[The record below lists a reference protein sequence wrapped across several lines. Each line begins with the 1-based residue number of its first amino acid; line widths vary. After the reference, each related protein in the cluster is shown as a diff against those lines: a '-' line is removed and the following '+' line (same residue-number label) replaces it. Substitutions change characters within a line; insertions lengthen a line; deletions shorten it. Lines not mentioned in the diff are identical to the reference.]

1 MSNHDI
7 KNFTPET
14 TTVWDFPI
22 RGDWA
27 THKGDYRGNFAPQI
41 ARNILLN
48 YSVEGALVLDPM
60 CGSGTTLIEARLLNR
75 NAIGYD
81 INVNAVE
88 ITRARLAFDV
98 PHAAKQDVQRGDV
111 RHLDAL
117 ANDSVDLVLTHPPY
131 ANIVK
136 YSDGKNPDDLSSI
149 SNLHTFL
156 DELEKGI
163 AEMYRVLKPDHYC
176 AIVIGDTRQGQ
187 HYVPLSHFVLDRC
200 LRAGLALKEEI
211 IKTQH
216 NTTHAPRWAGAARSY
231 RFYLIMHEHLF
242 VFRKPRADEDFSRIK
257 HSVLRGDTRT
267 GRGDTS
273 AVRGDT
279 SAVREKKTRYATRQK
294 NAP

>member
-1 MSNHDI
+1 MPTKTFI
-7 KNFTPET
+7 NFRQER

-48 YSVEGALVLDPM
+48 YSNEGELVLDPM

-81 INVNAVE
+81 INANAVQ
-88 ITRARLAFDV
+88 ITRERLTFDV
-98 PHAAKQDVQRGDV
+98 PHNAEQTVTIGDV
-111 RHLDAL
+111 RQL
-117 ANDSVDLVLTHPPY
+117 AHADDSIDLLLTHPPY

-149 SNLHTFL
+149 PNVHAFL

-163 AEMYRVLKPDHYC
+163 REMYRVLKPNHYC
-176 AIVIGDTRQGQ
+176 AIVIGDTRKGQ
-187 HYVPLSHFVLDRC
+187 HYMPLSHFVLDRC
-200 LRAGLALKEEI
+200 MQAGFALKEEI

-216 NTTHAPRWAGAARSY
+216 NTTHSPRWVGAARSY

-242 VFRKPRADEDFSRIK
+242 VLRKPRADEDFTRIK
-257 HSVLRGDTRT
+257 HSV
-267 GRGDTS
+267 
-273 AVRGDT
+273 
-279 SAVREKKTRYATRQK
+279 VREKKAAYRTRKKT
-294 NAP
+294 

>member
-7 KNFTPET
+7 KNFAPET
-14 TTVWDFPI
+14 TTVWDFPV

-48 YSVEGALVLDPM
+48 YSSEGELVLDPM

-75 NAIGYD
+75 NAVGYD
-81 INVNAVE
+81 INANAVT
-88 ITRARLAFDV
+88 ITRERLAFDV
-98 PHAAKQDVQRGDV
+98 PHSARQTVSIGDV
-111 RHLDAL
+111 RQL
-117 ANDSVDLVLTHPPY
+117 AHADDSVDLILTHPPY

-149 SNLHTFL
+149 SGIHHFL

-163 AEMYRVLKPDHYC
+163 CELYRVLKPNRYC
-176 AIVIGDTRQGQ
+176 ALVIGDTRQGQ

-200 LRAGLALKEEI
+200 MKVGFALKEEI

-216 NTTHAPRWAGAARSY
+216 NTTHSAHWVGAARSY

-242 VFRKPRADEDFSRIK
+242 VLRKPRADEDLSRIK
-257 HSVLRGDTRT
+257 HSVLRERRTRY
-267 GRGDTS
+267 
-273 AVRGDT
+273 
-279 SAVREKKTRYATRQK
+279 KTRST
-294 NAP
+294 